1 MTIPQMPANLDI
13 ERELLSIMLNHPVVV
28 PHVRKKVHATMLYIT
43 ENQRLFKCMLY
54 LYSNV
59 AEKFDPM
66 MVIETMDKLYGEDGS
81 VAVAEILRGG
91 MNEDRIDWFIDRILE
106 YASRRK
112 LIRMSQTTQKN
123 ANDMSKD
130 LREIIQSIDSGVN
143 LIRNAVKEEVDLKE
157 DIEEMSLH
165 IGNKDATIPFGVNVL
180 DRKISGFMRNDITTI
195 GGRTSHG
202 KTTFA
207 IDTMKRQ
214 LDTGFTVL
222 VLTNE
227 ITKRLYLQKMAC
239 NIANIEYQKVI
250 KYGDISDEE
259 KEQFDKAKEHM
270 LNNYVGKLHMYEFI
284 DNIYAV
290 TALINSY
297 KPDVFWFD
305 WLQRIP
311 MVPGVTDGK
320 EWIKIVYAELAKCLP
335 KTNTAAVIVSQL
347 STRKAQA
354 RGNKRPELY
363 DFDESSFIEK
373 ASCDCHLLYWYYND
387 TLIKD
392 YMSIA
397 ELINAKNRFGE
408 PSYSF
413 LSHDARTGK
422 YFDTSM
428 IDRSKLNDY
437 LKETGLSHNA
447 RS

>member
-1 MTIPQMPANLDI
+1 MTQPQMPANTDI
-13 ERELLSIMLNHPVVV
+13 EKELLSIMLNHPRTI
-28 PHVRKKVHATMLYIT
+28 PNVRKKIQSTMFYM
-43 ENQRLFKCMLY
+43 EDNQRLFKSMLY
-54 LYSNV
+54 LYGNTSEN
-59 AEKFDPM
+59 FSPLM
-66 MVIETMDKLYGEDGS
+66 LTQTFTKLYGDDGS
-81 VAVAEILRGG
+81 IPVAEILHGG
-91 MNEDRIDWFIDRILE
+91 MSDDGLDWHMNRVLE

-112 LIRMSQTTQKN
+112 LIKMSLTTQKN
-123 ANDMSKD
+123 ANDLAKD
-130 LREIIQSIDSGVN
+130 VKEIIQNIDSGISMIKNV
-143 LIRNAVKEEVDLKE
+143 VKEDVDLKE
-157 DIEEMSLH
+157 DIEDMSIH

-214 LDTGFTVL
+214 LDIGFSLL
-222 VLTNE
+222 VITNE
-227 ITKRLYLQKMAC
+227 VTKRLYLQKMAC

-259 KEQFDKAKEHM
+259 MVSFKKAKEHM
-270 LNNYVGKLHMYEFI
+270 LNNYVGKLHLYEFV
-284 DNIYAV
+284 DNIHAV

-297 KPDVFWFD
+297 KPDVFWLD

-311 MVPGVTDGK
+311 MVPGVIDGK
-320 EWIKIVYAELAKCLP
+320 EWIKIVYAELAKVLP
-335 KTNTAAVIVSQL
+335 KTNTAAVIISQL
-347 STRKAQA
+347 STRKAQS

-387 TLIKD
+387 TLIKE
-392 YMSIA
+392 YMSIV

-413 LSHDARTGK
+413 LSHDARTGR
-422 YFDTSM
+422 YTDTSM
-428 IDRSKLNDY
+428 IPPDKLVDY
-437 LKETGLSHNA
+437 LKETGLNYNE